1 MKRTIKAIPLKKIS
15 YTLAISLGLS
25 AGAFGIASA
34 SSNTQSTST
43 ALSATSVSANQ
54 SLPGPGGHGGWHRGP
69 GLGLRGIGGKV
80 TSVGNGTFTIATP
93 KGNSITVTTTS
104 STKYHEMGVTT
115 EPTSVAVGEQVM
127 IMPTNQ
133 NLSPTTTTVTAAGV
147 EIMQPTLAGKVISSG
162 SNTIVIQDRQG
173 FYRTIDLASSTQ
185 YSTGGGTTSSTD
197 SVTSG
202 ENIVAFGSVASDH
215 TSLNATLVDVR
226 VPSYRGTAS
235 GVSASGFTLT
245 TRAGT
250 TYSVTVNS
258 ATTYRGPGAT
268 TPTLSSIKDGTH
280 VMVEGTLSGS
290 SITATSVGL
299 APQGVGRLGINGG
312 FPGPQGQTTGQAGVP
327 TA

>member
-34 SSNTQSTST
+34 SSNTQPTST
-43 ALSATSVSANQ
+43 VLSAASVSANQ
-54 SLPGPGGHGGWHRGP
+54 NLPGPGGHGGWHRGP
-69 GLGLRGIGGKV
+69 GRGLRGVGGKV

-93 KGNSITVTTTS
+93 NGNSITVTTTS

-162 SNTIVIQDRQG
+162 SGTIVIQDRQG

-185 YSTGGGTTSSTD
+185 YSTGGGTASSTD

-215 TSLNATLVDVR
+215 TSLNATFVDVR

-235 GVSASGFTLT
+235 GVSTSGFTLT

-250 TYSVTVNS
+250 TYSVAVNS

-268 TPTLSSIKDGTH
+268 TPTISSIKDGMH

-290 SITATSVGL
+290 SITATSVGV
-299 APQGVGRLGINGG
+299 APHGVGHLGNNGG
-312 FPGPQGQTTGQAGVP
+312 FRGPQGQTNGQPGAP